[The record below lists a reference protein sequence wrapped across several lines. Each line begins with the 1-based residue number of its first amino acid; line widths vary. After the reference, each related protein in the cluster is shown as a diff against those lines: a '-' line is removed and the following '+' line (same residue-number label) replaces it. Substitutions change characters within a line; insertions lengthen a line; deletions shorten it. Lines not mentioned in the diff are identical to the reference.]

1 MVSGPTLTISP
12 ATLDLGT
19 TTVGTAGAAKT
30 YTISGSSLTSAITIT
45 APTGVEISSDN
56 GASYKTTV
64 TLTPTAG
71 TVASTTIT
79 VRIAGSAAQ
88 GAISAKVANT
98 STGATEQD
106 VTVSG
111 TVNAVTQQPTIT
123 ISATTLDLGTT
134 TAGTAG
140 TAKTYTVSG
149 SNLTAPI
156 SITAP
161 TGTELSADA
170 GATYKTT
177 VTLTPTSGTV
187 ASTTITVRI
196 TSAAAQGAISGKV
209 ANTST
214 GATEQDVTVT
224 GTVNTAGGA
233 RTPGTVFL
241 EVGGNKSNT
250 STAAARSKIVKV
262 FIDAGDLSAAA
273 NAGGVQ
279 SGTFYVKYD
288 PTVLSINE
296 SSPGTAGSDIQLGDL
311 LSSFPA
317 GTYNVGTAAG
327 FGPGIVGVGITHA
340 TTTFYTGTA
349 GGHLVE
355 LDFHVLQT
363 IPVGNTTLLDLVNSV
378 SGKLTVLAD
387 TGGKKYALTPAL
399 TTYAGSLTQTGALTQ
414 VVGELRV
421 IDKGL
426 QGRPRRRRRS
436 AARHSGPEGRSAGA
450 SAAGAK

>member
-1 MVSGPTLTISP
+1 M
-12 ATLDLGT
+12 
-19 TTVGTAGAAKT
+19 
-30 YTISGSSLTSAITIT
+30 
-45 APTGVEISSDN
+45 
-56 GASYKTTV
+56 

-79 VRIAGSAAQ
+79 VRIA
-88 GAISAKVANT
+88 
-98 STGATEQD
+98 
-106 VTVSG
+106 
-111 TVNAVTQQPTIT
+111 
-123 ISATTLDLGTT
+123 
-134 TAGTAG
+134 
-140 TAKTYTVSG
+140 
-149 SNLTAPI
+149 
-156 SITAP
+156 
-161 TGTELSADA
+161 
-170 GATYKTT
+170 
-177 VTLTPTSGTV
+177 
-187 ASTTITVRI
+187 
-196 TSAAAQGAISGKV
+196 SAAAQGAISGKV

-399 TTYAGSLTQTGALTQ
+399 TTYAGSLTQTGALTPGTLSPANADVADVAIQ
-414 VVGELRV
+414 VIAGTPATTPTALSDSFSVAPSNGSFPTTVTVAGANGVLANDTDAGGPMNAVLVGGSAITIGQRHHQRHLHRDLYAEDGPWQR
-421 IDKGL
+421 DA
-426 QGRPRRRRRS
+426 QRPGRLVHLHPRRQLHGHGQLHLPGGGRHQQHAEHHHHGHHPGGRLRQHSAELDDWHGRGQHRQGADQHRQSQPGQQRRPDHGHH
-436 AARHSGPEGRSAGA
+436 RH
-450 SAAGAK
+450 